1 MMVATLEVA
10 EYAVVGVDGVG
21 AVALVLPQNV
31 SVRHVAVNGW
41 APHSSSGVSE
51 SSGIRRRNVCHSSWV
66 VVHWASW
73 SSVVMSQRVG
83 ELDRGGEGY

>member
-1 MMVATLEVA
+1 MRVLTLTVSGLLPS
-10 EYAVVGVDGVG
+10 YCHMNSRLGISRWMGG
-21 AVALVLPQNV
+21 ALHN
-31 SVRHVAVNGW
+31 
-41 APHSSSGVSE
+41 SSGVWD
-51 SSGIRRRNVCHSSWV
+51 SSGMRRRNVCHSSWV